1 MFLSTY
7 LPMPIPQSTQ
17 TSLSQES
24 ATPSSPAVMAAINRF
39 DALIRDSL
47 GRATYGYPYGSPLNS
62 RPWYAWTSDDLI
74 AALTMVVVFF
84 IAFLVLLIVK
94 LLLGMALLKYARTR
108 YAKMKAKEQAFA
120 RAAASSGKAEP
131 SSSYDVKGGRRI
143 GARAEIEVGDDRQR
157 WIHADKNEGLKGGKG
172 PRGRRPGEEKKQQTQ
187 DGEIHGVMR
196 DEMVNKRIW

>member
-1 MFLSTY
+1 MFLSAH
-7 LPMPIPQSTQ
+7 LPMPMPRSTQ
-17 TSLSQES
+17 TSLSEES

-62 RPWYAWTSDDLI
+62 RPWYAWTSDDFI

-94 LLLGMALLKYARTR
+94 LLLGMALLKYSRNR
-108 YAKMKAKEQAFA
+108 YAKMKAKEHVLA
-120 RAAASSGKAEP
+120 RGGKMEP
-131 SSSYDVKGGRRI
+131 YDVKGSRRV
-143 GARAEIEVGDDRQR
+143 GARAEIEVGEDRQR

-172 PRGRRPGEEKKQQTQ
+172 PGGRRPGEEKKHQAQ
-187 DGEIHGVMR
+187 DAEFNGVLR
-196 DEMVNKRIW
+196 YEMVNKRIW

>member
-1 MFLSTY
+1 
-7 LPMPIPQSTQ
+7 
-17 TSLSQES
+17 
-24 ATPSSPAVMAAINRF
+24 MAAINRF

-62 RPWYAWTSDDLI
+62 RPWYAWTSDDFI

-108 YAKMKAKEQAFA
+108 YARMKTKELALA
-120 RAAASSGKAEP
+120 HVGGSSGKVE
-131 SSSYDVKGGRRI
+131 SSSYEVKGGRRI

-172 PRGRRPGEEKKQQTQ
+172 PSGRRPGEEKKQAQ

-196 DEMVNKRIW
+196 YEMVSKRIW